1 MSALENEE
9 IRFQH
14 TIQKGEKEFSKL
26 IHDSRNLIKKLSGP
40 DVFRLYDTYGFPPEL
55 TEEMAAKEGIASDM
69 DGYRAC
75 FAKHQEK
82 SREGG
87 AIRFKGGLADHSEEA
102 TRLHTATHLLHAALR
117 EVLGMQVEQ
126 KGSNITVERLR
137 FDFSYFRGLNKEE
150 VANVEQIVNKQIN
163 EDLPVSSEEMSLE
176 KAKLSGA
183 IGLFEERY
191 GDTVRVYAIGDF
203 SKEICGGPH
212 VTHTGVLG
220 CFRIIKEESVGT
232 GTRRIRAIL
241 ENT

>member
-1 MSALENEE
+1 
-9 IRFQH
+9 
-14 TIQKGEKEFSKL
+14 
-26 IHDSRNLIKKLSGP
+26 
-40 DVFRLYDTYGFPPEL
+40 
-55 TEEMAAKEGIASDM
+55 MAAKAGIASDM
-69 DGYRAC
+69 DGYRMN

-87 AIRFKGGLADHSEEA
+87 ANRFKGGLADHSEEA

-137 FDFSYFRGLNKEE
+137 FDFSYFRSLNKEE
-150 VANVEQIVNKQIN
+150 VAKVEQIVNEQIN
-163 EDLPVSSEEMSLE
+163 KDLPVFSTEMSLE

-191 GDTVRVYAIGDF
+191 GDTVRVYSIGDF

-212 VTHTGVLG
+212 VTHTGALG
-220 CFRIIKEESVGT
+220 RFRIIKEESVGT

-241 ENT
+241 EANQVQGG